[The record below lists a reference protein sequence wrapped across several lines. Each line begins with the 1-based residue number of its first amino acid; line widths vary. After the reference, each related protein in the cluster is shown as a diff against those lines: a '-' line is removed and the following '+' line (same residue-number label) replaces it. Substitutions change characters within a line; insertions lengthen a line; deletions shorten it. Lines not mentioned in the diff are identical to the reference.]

1 MKHSKTLIAAAVG
14 LLVVSAMPA
23 HAGDKKVLNY
33 VKSSDGTVVRDSNKD
48 CVRSSD
54 KTSVLLEECGY
65 KKPEAKAEPKV
76 EVAVVKED
84 KVIET
89 IVINDIQ
96 FGFDSAE
103 LNAADKAKLDDVA
116 ARLKQYDGNQ
126 MTITG
131 YTDTSGPEDYN
142 MKLSERRA
150 NAVADY
156 LAASGANRSNMT
168 VRGMG
173 EANPIAD
180 NSTRDGR
187 KRNRRVEVEVMGK

>member
-54 KTSVLLEECGY
+54 KTDVLLEECGY

-173 EANPIAD
+173 EANPVAD